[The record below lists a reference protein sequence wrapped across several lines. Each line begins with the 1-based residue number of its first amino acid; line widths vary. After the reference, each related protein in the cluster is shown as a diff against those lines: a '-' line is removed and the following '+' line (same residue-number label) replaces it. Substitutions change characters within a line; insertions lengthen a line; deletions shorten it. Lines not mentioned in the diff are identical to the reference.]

1 MEEKGGLGYFLL
13 GLGIGA
19 AVGILWAP
27 RAGQETRQ
35 LIADRAGE
43 GAEYLKNRAD
53 ESRQYL
59 QQRASEGADYVRQ
72 RTDDLRSTASD
83 MYEKGRSTVLKQRE
97 NLNAA
102 VEAGK
107 QAYRD
112 AVSDVRSSS
121 TGPSPA
127 GATGTP
133 SDNV

>member
-43 GAEYLKNRAD
+43 GAEYLKTRAD
-53 ESRQYL
+53 EGRQFL
-59 QQRASEGADYVRQ
+59 QERANESAQYVRQ
-72 RTDDLRSTASD
+72 RADELKGTANDL
-83 MYEKGRSTVLKQRE
+83 YERGRSTVVKQRE
-97 NLNAA
+97 NLSAA

-112 AVSDVRSSS
+112 AVTDVRSAAASATNNP
-121 TGPSPA
+121 TGSPE
-127 GATGTP
+127 
-133 SDNV
+133 NV

>member
-27 RAGQETRQ
+27 RSGQETRQ
-35 LIADRAGE
+35 IIADRAGE
-43 GAEYLKNRAD
+43 GADYLKSRAD
-53 ESRQYL
+53 EGREYLSSRANESAEFL
-59 QQRASEGADYVRQ
+59 RQRADNLKSSAADLY
-72 RTDDLRSTASD
+72 D
-83 MYEKGRSTVLKQRE
+83 KGRSTISKQRE

-112 AVSDVRSSS
+112 AVTDVRQASANGG
-121 TGPSPA
+121 TVSPE
-127 GATGTP
+127 
-133 SDNV
+133 NV